1 MGAHIVHGLHFC
13 NPQRRGSL
21 PCADICPFVLVGFAC
36 ELMVRLIE
44 EYASAFLDC
53 IFVTRIGSG
62 RQYYCASS
70 VSLGCIFV
78 TRRGR
83 GRCLV
88 RKYVTSCFW
97 VTFL

>member
-1 MGAHIVHGLHFC
+1 MW
-13 NPQRRGSL
+13 SL

-44 EYASAFLDC
+44 EYASAFLGY
-53 IFVTRIGSG
+53 IFVTQKGCGYQSYR
-62 RQYYCASS
+62 ASS
-70 VSLGCIFV
+70 VSLGYIFV
-78 TRRGR
+78 TRKGR
-83 GRCLV
+83 GRSLV